1 MSNIRLPN
9 GLTLTFYRMDV
20 GEVLIKVWGTERP
33 LFKAEITH
41 NGVGLDINVTAPVVA
56 ENEVVDIKQVG
67 NIKEAVEWL
76 SEQWDKRKAEG
87 AQSETDLSPQHR
99 SFVCQWDSLAA
110 QNPPTL
116 RQGLNDGKTQ

>member
-9 GLTLTFYRMDV
+9 GLILTCYRMDV
-20 GEVLIKVWGTERP
+20 GEVLIKVWGTGRP

-56 ENEVVDIKQVG
+56 ENEVVDIKH
-67 NIKEAVEWL
+67 AVEL

-87 AQSETDLSPQHR
+87 AQSEADLR
-99 SFVCQWDSLAA
+99 SQYLSCVRQWESLAA
-110 QNPPTL
+110 
-116 RQGLNDGKTQ
+116 

>member
-9 GLTLTFYRMDV
+9 GLILTCYRMDV
-20 GEVLIKVWGTERP
+20 GEVLIKVWGTGRP

-56 ENEVVDIKQVG
+56 ENEVVDVKQVV
-67 NIKEAVEWL
+67 NIKDAVDWL

-87 AQSETDLSPQHR
+87 AQSETDLSSQHQ
-99 SFVCQWDSLAA
+99 SFVHQWESLAA
-110 QNPPTL
+110 QNRPTL
-116 RQGLNDGKTQ
+116 R

>member
-9 GLTLTFYRMDV
+9 GLILTCYRMDV
-20 GEVLIKVWGTERP
+20 GEVLIKVWGTESP

-56 ENEVVDIKQVG
+56 ENEVVDIKH
-67 NIKEAVEWL
+67 AVEWL

-87 AQSETDLSPQHR
+87 AQSEADLSPQHQ
-99 SFVCQWDSLAA
+99 SFVHQWESLAA
-110 QNPPTL
+110 QNRPTL
-116 RQGLNDGKTQ
+116 R

>member
-9 GLTLTFYRMDV
+9 GFILTCYRMDV

-87 AQSETDLSPQHR
+87 AQPETDLTYQHR
-99 SFVCQWDSLAA
+99 LFVHQWETLAA
-110 QNPPTL
+110 HNPPT
-116 RQGLNDGKTQ
+116 QG